1 MTDIY
6 KQILDGLKDGR
17 IAEMANSND
26 FMERMIANAILKA
39 VTDANAIIILFNDDT
54 E

>member
-6 KQILDGLKDGR
+6 KQILAGLKDGS
-17 IAEMANSND
+17 IAKMANSDD
-26 FMERMIANAILKA
+26 FMERMIATAILKA
-39 VTDANAIIILFNDDT
+39 VTDANAIIDLFNNDT

>member
-6 KQILDGLKDGR
+6 KEILAGIKDGR

-39 VTDANAIIILFNDDT
+39 MTDANAIIDLFNDGT

>member
-6 KQILDGLKDGR
+6 KQILAGLKDGS
-17 IAEMANSND
+17 IAKMANSND
-26 FMERMIANAILKA
+26 FMERMIATAILKA
-39 VTDANAIIILFNDDT
+39 VTDANAIIDLFNNDT

>member
-6 KQILDGLKDGR
+6 KQILDGFEDGT
-17 IAEMANSND
+17 ISEMANSDN

-39 VTDANAIIILFNDDT
+39 VTDANAIINLFNDDT